1 MGLGIIQSNGIIQ
14 ITYNGQDV
22 YKELETRRKNYLWLL
37 RVIGKMQKRH
47 PEWNWSWL
55 YTPYGDDEYI
65 DLDKLNKVQCDLYYM
80 CKIAKEDYEEIY
92 FELKSNH
99 CI

>member
-1 MGLGIIQSNGIIQ
+1 MGLGIIPFNGSIQ

-22 YKELETRRKNYLWLL
+22 YKELEIRRQNYLWLL

-47 PEWNWSWL
+47 PEWDWSWL
-55 YTPYGDDEYI
+55 YTPYGDAEYI

-80 CKIAKEDYEEIY
+80 CKSAKEDYEEIY
-92 FELKSNH
+92 FELKN
-99 CI
+99 I

>member
-1 MGLGIIQSNGIIQ
+1 MGLGIIQSNGTVQ

-22 YKELETRRKNYLWLL
+22 YKALEVTRKDYLWVL

-47 PEWNWSWL
+47 PEWDWSWL

-80 CKIAKEDYEEIY
+80 CKIAKEDYEDIY
-92 FELKSNH
+92 FELKR
-99 CI
+99 I

>member
-1 MGLGIIQSNGIIQ
+1 MGLGIIQSNGSIQ

-22 YKELETRRKNYLWLL
+22 YKELEARRQNYLWLL

-47 PEWNWSWL
+47 PEWDWSWL

-80 CKIAKEDYEEIY
+80 CKIAKEDYEDVY
-92 FELKSNH
+92 FELKK
-99 CI
+99 I

>member
-1 MGLGIIQSNGIIQ
+1 MGLGIMQSNGTIQ

-22 YKELETRRKNYLWLL
+22 YKELEARRQNYLWLL

-80 CKIAKEDYEEIY
+80 CKIAKEDYEDIY
-92 FELKSNH
+92 FELKN
-99 CI
+99 I

>member
-1 MGLGIIQSNGIIQ
+1 MGLGIMQSNGSIQ

-22 YKELETRRKNYLWLL
+22 YKELEARRQNYLWLL

-47 PEWNWSWL
+47 PEWDWSWL
-55 YTPYGDDEYI
+55 YISYGDAEYI

>member
-1 MGLGIIQSNGIIQ
+1 MELGIIGLNGNMQ
-14 ITYNGQDV
+14 ITYNGKDV
-22 YKELETRRKNYLWLL
+22 YKELEVRRQDYLWIL

-80 CKIAKEDYEEIY
+80 CKIAKKKIMRTYI
-92 FELKSNH
+92 LN
-99 CI
+99 

>member
-1 MGLGIIQSNGIIQ
+1 MELGIMGFNGSIQ

-22 YKELETRRKNYLWLL
+22 YKELEVRRQDYLWIL

-80 CKIAKEDYEEIY
+80 CKIAKEDYEDIY
-92 FELKSNH
+92 FELKR
-99 CI
+99 I

>member
-1 MGLGIIQSNGIIQ
+1 MGLGIIGFNGSMQ
-14 ITYNGQDV
+14 ITYNGKDA
-22 YKELETRRKNYLWLL
+22 YKELEVRRQNYLWIL

-65 DLDKLNKVQCDLYYM
+65 DLDKLNKIQCDLYYM
-80 CKIAKEDYEEIY
+80 CKIAKEDYEDIY
-92 FELKSNH
+92 FELKR
-99 CI
+99 I

>member
-1 MGLGIIQSNGIIQ
+1 MGLGIIRSNEKMQ
-14 ITYNGQDV
+14 VTYNGQDA
-22 YKELETRRKNYLWLL
+22 YKELETRRQNYLWIL

-80 CKIAKEDYEEIY
+80 CKIAKEDYEDIY
-92 FELKSNH
+92 FELKN
-99 CI
+99 I

>member
-1 MGLGIIQSNGIIQ
+1 MGLGIMQSNGSIQ

-22 YKELETRRKNYLWLL
+22 YKELETRRQNYLWIL

-80 CKIAKEDYEEIY
+80 CKIAKEDYEDIY
-92 FELKSNH
+92 FELKR
-99 CI
+99 I

>member
-1 MGLGIIQSNGIIQ
+1 MGLGIIQSNGSIQ

-22 YKELETRRKNYLWLL
+22 YKELEARRQNYLWLL

-47 PEWNWSWL
+47 PEWDWSWL

-65 DLDKLNKVQCDLYYM
+65 DLDKLNKVQCDLYCM
-80 CKIAKEDYEEIY
+80 CETAKADYEHIC
-92 FELKSNH
+92 FELKLNH

>member
-1 MGLGIIQSNGIIQ
+1 MGLGIIRSNEKMQ
-14 ITYNGQDV
+14 VTYNGQDA
-22 YKELETRRKNYLWLL
+22 YKELETRRQNYLWIL

-92 FELKSNH
+92 FELKGNH

>member
-1 MGLGIIQSNGIIQ
+1 MGLGIIGFNENMQ

-22 YKELETRRKNYLWLL
+22 YKELETRRQNYLWLL

-65 DLDKLNKVQCDLYYM
+65 DLDKLNKIQCDLYYM
-80 CKIAKEDYEEIY
+80 CKIAKEDYEDIY
-92 FELKSNH
+92 FELKR
-99 CI
+99 I

>member
-1 MGLGIIQSNGIIQ
+1 MGLGIMQSNGSIQ

-22 YKELETRRKNYLWLL
+22 YKELETRRQNYLWIL

-65 DLDKLNKVQCDLYYM
+65 DLDQLNKVQCDLYYM
-80 CKIAKEDYEEIY
+80 CKIAKEDYEDIY
-92 FELKSNH
+92 FELKN
-99 CI
+99 I

>member
-1 MGLGIIQSNGIIQ
+1 MELGIIGFNGSMQ
-14 ITYNGQDV
+14 ITYNGKDA
-22 YKELETRRKNYLWLL
+22 YKELEVRRQDYLWIL
-37 RVIGKMQKRH
+37 RVIGRMQKRH

-80 CKIAKEDYEEIY
+80 CKIAKEDYEDIY
-92 FELKSNH
+92 FELKH
-99 CI
+99 I

>member
-1 MGLGIIQSNGIIQ
+1 MELGIIQSNGSMQ

-22 YKELETRRKNYLWLL
+22 YKELEVRRQDYLWIL

-80 CKIAKEDYEEIY
+80 CKIAKEDYEDIY
-92 FELKSNH
+92 FELKR
-99 CI
+99 I

>member
-1 MGLGIIQSNGIIQ
+1 MGLGIMQSNGSIQ

-22 YKELETRRKNYLWLL
+22 YKELETRRQNYLWLL

-65 DLDKLNKVQCDLYYM
+65 DLNKLNKVQCDLYYM
-80 CKIAKEDYEEIY
+80 CKIAKEDYEDIY
-92 FELKSNH
+92 FELKN
-99 CI
+99 I

>member
-47 PEWNWSWL
+47 PEWDWSWL

>member
-1 MGLGIIQSNGIIQ
+1 MGLGIMQSNENMQ
-14 ITYNGQDV
+14 ITYHGKDA
-22 YKELETRRKNYLWLL
+22 YKELEVRRQDYLWIL

-80 CKIAKEDYEEIY
+80 CKIAKKDYEEIY
-92 FELKSNH
+92 FELKN
-99 CI
+99 I

>member
-22 YKELETRRKNYLWLL
+22 YKELEVRRQNYLWLL

-47 PEWNWSWL
+47 LEWDWSWL

-80 CKIAKEDYEEIY
+80 CKIAKEDYEDIY
-92 FELKSNH
+92 FELKR
-99 CI
+99 I

>member
-1 MGLGIIQSNGIIQ
+1 MGLGIIQSNGTIQ

-22 YKELETRRKNYLWLL
+22 YKELETRRQNYLWLL

-65 DLDKLNKVQCDLYYM
+65 DLDKLNKVQCDLYSM
-80 CKIAKEDYEEIY
+80 CKIAKEDYEDIY
-92 FELKSNH
+92 FGLKR
-99 CI
+99 I

>member
-1 MGLGIIQSNGIIQ
+1 MGLGIIQSNGSIQ

-22 YKELETRRKNYLWLL
+22 YKELETRRQNYLWLL

-47 PEWNWSWL
+47 PEWDWSWL

-80 CKIAKEDYEEIY
+80 CKIAKEDYEDIY
-92 FELKSNH
+92 FELKR
-99 CI
+99 I

>member
-1 MGLGIIQSNGIIQ
+1 MGLGIIQSNGSIQ

-22 YKELETRRKNYLWLL
+22 YKELEVRRQNYLWLL

-80 CKIAKEDYEEIY
+80 CKIAKEDYEDIY
-92 FELKSNH
+92 FELKN
-99 CI
+99 I

>member
-1 MGLGIIQSNGIIQ
+1 MGLGIMQSNGSIQ

-22 YKELETRRKNYLWLL
+22 YKELEARRQNYLWLL

-47 PEWNWSWL
+47 PEWDWSWL

-80 CKIAKEDYEEIY
+80 CKMAKEDYEDIY
-92 FELKSNH
+92 FELKLNH

>member
-1 MGLGIIQSNGIIQ
+1 MGLGIMQSNGTIQ

-22 YKELETRRKNYLWLL
+22 YKELEARRQNYLWLL

-80 CKIAKEDYEEIY
+80 CKIAKEDYEDVY
-92 FELKSNH
+92 FELKN
-99 CI
+99 I

>member
-1 MGLGIIQSNGIIQ
+1 MGLGIIQSNGTVQ

-22 YKELETRRKNYLWLL
+22 YKELEVRRKNYLWIL

-47 PEWNWSWL
+47 PEWDWSWL

-80 CKIAKEDYEEIY
+80 YKIAKRRLCNYSWR
-92 FELKSNH
+92 LWSNLGL
-99 CI
+99 

>member
-1 MGLGIIQSNGIIQ
+1 MGFRIIGFNESMQ
-14 ITYNGQDV
+14 ITYNGKDV
-22 YKELETRRKNYLWLL
+22 YKELEVRRQDYLWIL

-80 CKIAKEDYEEIY
+80 CKIAKEDYEDIY
-92 FELKSNH
+92 LELKRHH

>member
-1 MGLGIIQSNGIIQ
+1 MGLGTIQSNGSLQ

-22 YKELETRRKNYLWLL
+22 YKELEVRRKNYLWLL

-47 PEWNWSWL
+47 PEWDWSWL

-80 CKIAKEDYEEIY
+80 YKIAKEDSEDIY
-92 FELKSNH
+92 FELKR
-99 CI
+99 I

>member
-1 MGLGIIQSNGIIQ
+1 MELGIMGFNGSIQ

-22 YKELETRRKNYLWLL
+22 YKELEARRQNYLWLL

-80 CKIAKEDYEEIY
+80 CKIAKEDYEDIY
-92 FELKSNH
+92 FELKR
-99 CI
+99 I

>member
-1 MGLGIIQSNGIIQ
+1 MELGIIQSNGGLQ

-22 YKELETRRKNYLWLL
+22 YKELETRRQNYLWLL

-47 PEWNWSWL
+47 PEWDWSWL

-80 CKIAKEDYEEIY
+80 CKIAKEDYEDIY
-92 FELKSNH
+92 FELKR
-99 CI
+99 I